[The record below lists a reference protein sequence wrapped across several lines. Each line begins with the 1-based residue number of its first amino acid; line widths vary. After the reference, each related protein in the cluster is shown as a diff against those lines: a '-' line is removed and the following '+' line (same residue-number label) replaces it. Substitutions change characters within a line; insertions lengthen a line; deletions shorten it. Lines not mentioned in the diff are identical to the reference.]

1 MMRNARSS
9 LSPVFV
15 SLVALFLPL
24 LARADAISVKM
35 VTTVPV
41 GQKPR
46 LTITALEPVDKVEI
60 LLNRDDG
67 KMVEET
73 IGPLAPGGSQDVM
86 LDGTAGRR
94 QYSGRITAVAHGKPS
109 SSQVSFTTVVSGGVT
124 VVIDKSKIDLPRGR
138 MELLVSIPEGKV
150 EVKIAS
156 ATDGATLVEHT
167 QAFADHQT
175 GLPLLVQW
183 QPQPKDAEVGRLDVR
198 VSDPTGAFRS
208 YSLVP
213 WSVYIPHEEVAFAT
227 DSAAIAAAEAPKLE
241 ASLAKISDALAKH
254 KELGGI
260 KLYIAGHTDT
270 VGTSK
275 YNLALSLR
283 RAQAIAG
290 WFRKQGLGLPIA
302 YEGFGEQALRV
313 ATPDNTDEPK
323 NRRVDYI
330 LSVED
335 PVLRATDFRAAW
347 KSVK

>member
-1 MMRNARSS
+1 MHAARSQIS
-9 LSPVFV
+9 LGLVWFV
-15 SLVALFLPL
+15 VCLLPRT
-24 LARADAISVKM
+24 AEADAISVKM
-35 VTTVPV
+35 VTTVPA
-41 GQKPR
+41 GQQPR

-73 IGPLAPGGSQDVM
+73 IGPLAPGGAKDVM
-86 LDGTAGRR
+86 LDGAAGRHR
-94 QYSGRITAVAHGKPS
+94 YGGRITAVAHGKGS
-109 SSQVSFTTVVSGGVT
+109 ASQVEFETVVSGGVT
-124 VVIDKSKIDLPRGR
+124 VVIDKGKIDLPRGR
-138 MELLVSIPEGKV
+138 MEMLVSIPEGKV
-150 EVKIAS
+150 EVKIVS
-156 ATDGATLVEHT
+156 ATDGATLVDHE

-183 QPQPKDAEVGRLDVR
+183 KPQPKDAEVGRVDVR

-208 YSLVP
+208 YSLSP

-227 DSAAIAAAEAPKLE
+227 DSAAIAVAEAPKLE
-241 ASLAKISDALAKH
+241 ASLAKIGDALGKH
-254 KELGGI
+254 KELAGI

-270 VGTSK
+270 VGASK

-290 WFRKQGLGLPIA
+290 WFRKKGLAIPIA

-313 ATPDNTDEPK
+313 ATPDNTDEPR

-335 PVLRATDFRAAW
+335 PVLRATDFRPAW
-347 KSVK
+347 KLLK